1 MALYLVAGLVVSGFD
16 FRREARKLRF
26 GRIAI
31 DITERSRG
39 GPHQSG
45 NTCCAAP
52 ASVVSKV
59 GSFDRRR
66 LVLIDLQ
73 PEEGIVGR
81 SNLERAVRYLIPAI
95 RDLAE
100 VRKGGR

>member
-1 MALYLVAGLVVSGFD
+1 MSVLIVMDHRGDTRHYFDANDAQALAKAEERFKQLTGEGF
-16 FRREARKLRF
+16 
-26 GRIAI
+26 IAAVR
-31 DITERSRG
+31 T
-39 GPHQSG
+39 GPGQ
-45 NTCCAAP
+45 
-52 ASVVSKV
+52 VSKV